1 MIPEELATVRGPGK
15 SRVSEVVGGVIQ
27 TRWNLDLCGE
37 RRNSH
42 QLAHGLCNLYMH
54 VEIYNEC

>member
-15 SRVSEVVGGVIQ
+15 SRVSEVVRGVIQ
-27 TRWNLDLCGE
+27 TRWNLDLCVEG
-37 RRNSH
+37 RNSH
-42 QLAHGLCNLYMH
+42 HLAHGLCNFYMH